1 MEVKILGM
9 GCPNCEKLEALAR
22 KAAEELGSPAT
33 FEKVKEL
40 DKIMDYGVART
51 PGLAIN
57 GKVKSSGKIPSLEQ
71 IKAWMKDED

>member
-22 KAAEELGSPAT
+22 KAAEELGIPTT

-51 PGLAIN
+51 PGLVIN

-71 IKAWMKDED
+71 IKSWMEEAE